1 MEHKSFFFLAGLQR
15 SGATLLS
22 SILNQNPDMWV
33 SPASPLFRLM
43 VAETTIYDSTENID
57 YDRKDGIAQAIARAP
72 HAFYSDKEVKHVI
85 DKNLNWQTPNGIG
98 LIKTYITDR
107 PKIICP
113 VRSIPEI
120 LASFDSIITGVKG
133 NETNSIDAAVQRET
147 MPIGNSADRRAEW
160 LMRYDKDITICLNGM
175 KLALNPDL
183 RDMFLFVEYS
193 DLVSDPEAQVERIYE
208 FLEIPEFEHE
218 YQNIVDPTD
227 IPEDSPVTGIRHLH
241 KVRPKI
247 EKKSVNPEKV
257 LSKETINRYSGLEF
271 WRSI

>member
-1 MEHKSFFFLAGLQR
+1 MTQKSFFFLSGLQR

-22 SILNQNPDMWV
+22 SILNQNPDIWV

-43 VAETTIYDSTENID
+43 VAETSIYDSAENLD
-57 YDRKDGIAQAIARAP
+57 YDRRDGIAQAIARAP
-72 HAFYSDKEVKHVI
+72 HAFYADKEAKYVI
-85 DKNLNWQTPNGIG
+85 DKNLNWQTPNGVS
-98 LIKTYITDR
+98 LIKTYLTDK

-120 LASFDSIITGVKG
+120 LASFDSIINSVSG
-133 NETNSIDAAVQRET
+133 NENNSIDAAVLRET
-147 MPIGNSADRRAEW
+147 VPMGNLPDRRAEW
-160 LMRYDKDITICLNGM
+160 LMRYDKDIQICLNGM

-183 RDMFLFVEYS
+183 RDMFLFVEYN
-193 DLVSDPEAQVERIYE
+193 DIVSDPQAQIKRIYE

-227 IPEDSPVTGIRHLH
+227 ISEDSPLTGIKHLH
-241 KVRPKI
+241 RVRPKI
-247 EKKSVNPEKV
+247 EKKSVDPSEV
-257 LSKETINRYSGLEF
+257 LSEETISRYSGLEF